1 MADQPISLEDAMSN
15 MAKVAPKGAAAD
27 QKPISLEDAMKA
39 HSELPPPKKTE
50 EKKAL
55 PAISRGAIEDEN
67 KQIAAGQ
74 FTSPYWD
81 SYSKENNLGEASI
94 DDADRVSFKNEK
106 GEWEQSDTKHHVGLK
121 NPETGKLHVFK
132 RSEDTDYGPIKG
144 ALMGIGQFFQR
155 GLASTTPAT
164 AGTAPTSAAQ
174 RALMAA
180 KTIEDNTGVAV
191 PVSKAAVSENPISQ
205 LGAKAVSVVPGAGS
219 AFERAAGA
227 TEHGLATAAEEV
239 ASTAGHTTNA
249 AETGEVARQGLK
261 NYVAPKRE
269 GGVLAQRV
277 TDAYD
282 KVDALVDPAATTPL
296 NNTRKVAQDIVS
308 EATARESPQPISTAV
323 KEVLGAATNPKGL
336 TYESL
341 KSLRTRIGEMME
353 SAGADTSKQELQRLY
368 RSLSD
373 DMRAHVQSTG
383 GPRAVQVWERANRMA
398 SAAAERRNQLST
410 ILGTD
415 RKSDEATF
423 GAILKAA
430 STGGGA
436 NVRLLATAR
445 KALRPDEWGEV
456 VGGAIRGLGRDT
468 KGEFD
473 AGKFI
478 RDYAKM
484 SDEGKNVLFGE
495 SSPMRKSLESIS
507 QVAETFPKINKL
519 AGSSGET
526 AHTGLIGLLL
536 HDPVKALGTVL
547 GGRALAGMFAREAT
561 AENVAKFMQSYKL
574 LATKPTRANLVVF
587 NNAANAWNKD
597 AAEEDRQ
604 KISEITDVIAG
615 SARKAIVGLSPFGK

>member
-1 MADQPISLEDAMSN
+1 MAEQPISLEDAMKN
-15 MAKVAPKGAAAD
+15 MAKVGPAPAE
-27 QKPISLEDAMKA
+27 QKPVSLEEAMKA
-39 HSELPPPKKTE
+39 HSELPPPKVKSV
-50 EKKAL
+50 EKPL

-74 FTSPYWD
+74 YTSPYWD
-81 SYSKENNLGEASI
+81 SYSHENNLGEASV
-94 DDADRVSFKNEK
+94 DDADRVSFKNDK

-121 NPETGKLHVFK
+121 NPETGRLHVFK

-144 ALMGIGQFFQR
+144 ALMGMGQFLQR
-155 GLASTTPAT
+155 GFGSTSPAT
-164 AGTAPTSAAQ
+164 AGTAPITAAQ
-174 RALMAA
+174 RALIAA
-180 KTIEDNTGVAV
+180 KKIEDNTGVAV
-191 PVSKAAVSENPISQ
+191 PVSKAAVTESPIAQ
-205 LGAKAVSVVPGAGS
+205 LGARSVSVIPGASG
-219 AFERAAGA
+219 AFEKAAGA

-239 ASTAGHTTNA
+239 ASTAGHTTSA

-261 NYVAPKRE
+261 NYVAKRNE
-269 GGVLAQRV
+269 GGILARRV
-277 TDAYD
+277 SDAYD
-282 KVDALVDPAATTPL
+282 KVDALVDPAATNPL
-296 NNTRKVAQDIVS
+296 NNTHKVVQDIVS
-308 EATARESPQPISTAV
+308 AAEARESPQPISTAV
-323 KEVLGAATNPKGL
+323 KEVLGAVTNPKGL

-341 KSLRTRIGEMME
+341 KSLRTKVGEMLE
-353 SAGADTSKQELQRLY
+353 SASADTSKQELQRIY
-368 RSLSD
+368 KGLSD
-373 DMRAHVQSTG
+373 DMRAHVQTHG
-383 GPRAVQVWERANRMA
+383 GPRALTVWERANRMA

-456 VGGAIRGLGRDT
+456 VGGVIRGLGRDT

-473 AGKFI
+473 ASKFI

-484 SDEGKNVLFGE
+484 SEEGKNVLFGE
-495 SSPMRKSLESIS
+495 GSPIRESLESIS
-507 QVAETFPKINKL
+507 HVADTFPQINKL

-547 GGRALAGMFAREAT
+547 GGKAIAGMFARQAT
-561 AENVAKFMQSYKL
+561 AENMAKFMQSYKL
-574 LATKPTRANLVVF
+574 LALKPTRANLVVF

-604 KISEITDVIAG
+604 KISDMTDVIAG
-615 SARKAIVGLSPFGK
+615 AARKTIVGLSPFGK